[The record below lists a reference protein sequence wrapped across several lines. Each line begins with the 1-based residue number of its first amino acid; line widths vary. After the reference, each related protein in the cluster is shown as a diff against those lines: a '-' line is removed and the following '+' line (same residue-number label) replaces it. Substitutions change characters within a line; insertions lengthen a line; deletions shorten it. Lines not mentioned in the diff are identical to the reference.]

1 MIFMTTA
8 RERNKNLIYLL
19 LLLVLVSLA
28 AHLLAD
34 LQHTDNDSQTRVDSY
49 LLHTAFLM
57 PVTGMALLSPGA
69 IRLGYRKADP
79 HPPFAPLLFRP
90 PIF

>member
-1 MIFMTTA
+1 MIYMMIT
-8 RERNKNLIYLL
+8 RKRNKNLVYLL

-34 LQHTDNDSQTRVDSY
+34 LQHTDNGSQTRVDSY
-49 LLHTAFLM
+49 LLHTAFLI
-57 PVTGMALLSPGA
+57 PVMGMVLLSPGA

-79 HPPFAPLLFRP
+79 RPPFAPLLFRP

>member
-1 MIFMTTA
+1 MKPSFK
-8 RERNKNLIYLL
+8 RLIVFVF
-19 LLLVLVSLA
+19 LLVLVSLA

-34 LQHTDNDSQTRVDSY
+34 LQHTDNEQTRVDSY

-79 HPPFAPLLFRP
+79 RPPFARLLFRP